1 MPQLSPVPEPSMP
14 LLKSALLTA
23 ALLLASLLPGQAQD
37 MTDAERLAFR
47 AEVRA
52 YLLENPEVLTEAI
65 AILEDRQAADAA
77 AQDIKRLTENH
88 AAIFQD
94 AASWTGGNPD
104 GDITIVEFMDYRCS
118 YCRKAWS
125 EVEELVSTD
134 GNIRFVVKEFPILG
148 EASDLSSRFAIA
160 TLQLAGPDAY
170 KSAHDAL
177 ITLRG
182 EATKPVLER
191 LAGDLGLDAP
201 AIMARMAAP
210 EVTSVIQANHAL
222 AQTLDISG
230 TPTFVL
236 QGTMLRGYVP
246 LDDMRQIV
254 KDARKG

>member
-1 MPQLSPVPEPSMP
+1 MP
-14 LLKSALLTA
+14 LLKSAFLTA
-23 ALLLASLLPGQAQD
+23 ALLLASLLPGQAEE
-37 MTDAERLAFR
+37 MTPAERLAFR

-52 YLLENPEVLTEAI
+52 YLLEHPEVLTEAI

-77 AQDIKRLTENH
+77 ALDVRRLAENQ

-94 AASWTGGNPD
+94 AASWVGGNPD
-104 GDITIVEFMDYRCS
+104 GDVTIVEFMDYRCG

-125 EVEELVSTD
+125 EVDELVSSD
-134 GNIRFVVKEFPILG
+134 GNIRFVIKEFPILG

-160 TLQLAGPDAY
+160 TLQLAGPEAY
-170 KSAHDAL
+170 KTAHDAL

-210 EVTSVIQANHAL
+210 EVTSVIEANHAL

-254 KDARKG
+254 RDARKG

>member
-1 MPQLSPVPEPSMP
+1 MP

-23 ALLLASLLPGQAQD
+23 ALLLASLLPGQAEE
-37 MTDAERLAFR
+37 MTPAERLAFR

-52 YLLENPEVLTEAI
+52 YLLEHPEVLTEAI

-77 AQDIKRLTENH
+77 ALDVRRLAENQ

-94 AASWTGGNPD
+94 AASWVGGNPD
-104 GDITIVEFMDYRCS
+104 GDVTIVEFMDYRCG

-125 EVEELVSTD
+125 EVDELVSSD
-134 GNIRFVVKEFPILG
+134 GNIRFVIKEFPILG

-160 TLQLAGPDAY
+160 TLQLAGPEAY
-170 KSAHDAL
+170 KTAHDAL

-210 EVTSVIQANHAL
+210 EVTSVIEANHAL
-222 AQTLDISG
+222 ATTLDISG

-254 KDARKG
+254 RDARKG